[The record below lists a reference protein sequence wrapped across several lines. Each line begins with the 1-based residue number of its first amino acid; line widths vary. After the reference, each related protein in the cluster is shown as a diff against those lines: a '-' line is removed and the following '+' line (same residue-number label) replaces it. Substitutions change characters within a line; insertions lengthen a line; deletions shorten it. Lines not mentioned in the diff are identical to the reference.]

1 MDQCWE
7 MAEVGG
13 EDDCQEGETERFQLE
28 GWRVG
33 EEGMTLMVEVEKGVV
48 EQERE
53 TEKAEEQEREAEE
66 MAEESE

>member
-1 MDQCWE
+1 

-13 EDDCQEGETERFQLE
+13 EDDCQVGETERFQLE
-28 GWRVG
+28 GWRVE

-53 TEKAEEQEREAEE
+53 AEEKAEEKEMEAEE